1 MPSEGKKSQ
10 QKQEEDE
17 DSGRQRDSNRLL
29 KRGHLQGSS
38 HPKEGVGMLAPG
50 RAPGGAPPFPTP
62 THYTR
67 PSVGFRHPVCKL
79 GGLDKVRSR
88 SCRFQH

>member
-1 MPSEGKKSQ
+1 MADRETATGSS
-10 QKQEEDE
+10 
-17 DSGRQRDSNRLL
+17 
-29 KRGHLQGSS
+29 RGGS
-38 HPKEGVGMLAPG
+38 HPKEGAGMLAPG
-50 RAPGGAPPFPTP
+50 RAPGGAPPSPTP

-67 PSVGFRHPVCKL
+67 ASAGFRHPVCKL